1 MTPLGTIAEVSTGYP
16 FRTRVEPEEGGDLI
30 LVQIRDLDG
39 AEGFTTAGT
48 IMLRSDHGKYQRY
61 LLEAGDLLFQ
71 SRGSR
76 HPAVMIKAGTRG
88 VAAPGLHVIRP
99 HTAQV
104 LPEYLAWWLNHPTS
118 QLRIREDLAR
128 GSYVPFVS
136 KRDLERLQVPVPSL
150 STQKQIVEVDALHR
164 TELRLCARLEKLTQ
178 QLVDAATLT
187 AAMSKGKRNSR
198 HD

>member
-1 MTPLGTIAEVSTGYP
+1 MASLGTVADISTGYP
-16 FRTRVEPEEGGDLI
+16 FRTRVEPEEGGDLV

-39 AEGFTTAGT
+39 AEGFTTIGT

-76 HPAVMIKAGTRG
+76 HPVAMIKAGTRG
-88 VAAPGLHVIRP
+88 IAAPGLHVIRP
-99 HTAQV
+99 YAAHV
-104 LPEYLAWWLNHPTS
+104 LPQYLAWWLNHPTS

-136 KRDLERLQVPVPSL
+136 KRDLEGLQVPVPSL
-150 STQKQIVEVDALHR
+150 QTQQRIVEVDELRR
-164 TELRLCARLEKLTQ
+164 TELRLSGRLNELTQ

-187 AAMSKGKRNSR
+187 AAMIKDKRNSR